1 MGCLSLENK
10 EFSRYIINMKKTI
23 IKLNLIVIIILVS
36 AAQVYPQTDYYRIA
50 PGAKEQLANLLNNP
64 AMVTPV
70 TAVPLGR
77 NWFKLETDTHIFT
90 DKVSVRQVAGV
101 FLDFDQA
108 SVYEG
113 KKGKLIAKRVSVE
126 ENGQIVDFIPITM
139 VIGFQVRTQYRALV
153 KIDTFTDTKCLL
165 DMKQIQQ
172 DSETNRRVKNLIAPK
187 YIEEVT
193 IDGKNYTYIR
203 IYTLMDVDASILPGA
218 KNVLERNSGPTNE
231 EALLLVIEAAK
242 KK

>member
-1 MGCLSLENK
+1 
-10 EFSRYIINMKKTI
+10 MKKTVI
-23 IKLNLIVIIILVS
+23 ILNLIGIIMLV
-36 AAQVYPQTDYYRIA
+36 AAVQAYPQADYGRIA
-50 PGAKEQLANLLNNP
+50 PGAEAQLANLLNKP

-77 NWFKLETDTHIFT
+77 NWFRLETDTHIFT
-90 DKVSVRQVAGV
+90 DQVSVRQVAEV

-113 KKGKLIAKRVSVE
+113 RRGKLIAKRVSRE
-126 ENGQIVDFIPITM
+126 EIGQIVDFIPITM

-153 KIDTFTDTKCLL
+153 KIETFTDTKCLL

-193 IDGKNYTYIR
+193 IDGKNYTYVR

-218 KNVLERNSGPTNE
+218 KGVLEKNSGPTNE